1 MAPSQTEIES
11 LIIELAEKSFKTFC
25 DDISGMF
32 GMDMEC
38 GPQEVTPETVNGL
51 QTRFNDLVVV
61 YSVKAE
67 GVMNDTL
74 QLVFDKK
81 GLFLLAGVVA
91 MHPEQIILEDVES
104 GTLEKAEKASN
115 ILKEVGTALAGSW
128 DRIFRK
134 GLDDNVRFVH
144 TNTFIGNPWDKSEEK
159 IGLKTDEELVFV
171 PYELT
176 IGSYPAFNCGTI
188 FPKTIFASTS
198 ESGTEQFT
206 SADEKVQEET
216 ESRAPNVSEEAEE
229 AEEKAQK
236 ETEESAVTADQAKP
250 EAEETVAV
258 NEITTKQEP
267 EAVAEQ
273 TPNDVEEVTTPA
285 ETEKRQERPISEA
298 IQKMAKS
305 PAVLPGDHTPPTMA
319 EKPTLSSKDPSL
331 TVCAKDIMQKD
342 VIWANPDDSIQQAL
356 AKMQQHRAGYM
367 MIGQGQVPEGI
378 VSMSD
383 LTGALSPYLRSIFA
397 KWRRPMDDATLRIRV
412 KWVMSKPACTISPET
427 SLETTME
434 KMCQAH
440 KKCLPVVDNEGKV
453 QGLVTVF
460 DIFKVLIKH
469 SHRK

>member
-32 GMDMEC
+32 GTDMEC
-38 GPQEVTPETVNGL
+38 VPQEATPETVNGL
-51 QTRFNDLVVV
+51 QTRFNDLAVV

-67 GVMNDTL
+67 GALDGTF

-91 MHPEQIILEDVES
+91 MHPEQIILEGVES

-128 DRIFRK
+128 DRVFRK

-159 IGLKTDEELVFV
+159 IDLKSDEELVFV
-171 PYELT
+171 QYELT

-188 FPKTIFASTS
+188 FPKTIFVGTS
-198 ESGTEQFT
+198 ESGTEQLT
-206 SADEKVQEET
+206 SADEKIQEET

-229 AEEKAQK
+229 TEEKAQ
-236 ETEESAVTADQAKP
+236 EEAEESAVTADQAKP
-250 EAEETVAV
+250 AAEETVAV

-273 TPNDVEEVTTPA
+273 KPNDVEEVTTPA
-285 ETEKRQERPISEA
+285 ETEKRQERPISET

-305 PAVLPGDHTPPTMA
+305 PAVLPGEHTPPTMA
-319 EKPTLSSKDPSL
+319 EKPTLGSKDPSL

-342 VIWANPDDSIQQAL
+342 VIWASPDDSVQQAL
-356 AKMQQHRAGYM
+356 AKMQQHRAGY
-367 MIGQGQVPEGI
+367 IGRYCINV
-378 VSMSD
+378 
-383 LTGALSPYLRSIFA
+383 
-397 KWRRPMDDATLRIRV
+397 
-412 KWVMSKPACTISPET
+412 
-427 SLETTME
+427 
-434 KMCQAH
+434 
-440 KKCLPVVDNEGKV
+440 
-453 QGLVTVF
+453 
-460 DIFKVLIKH
+460 
-469 SHRK
+469 